1 MEDTA
6 GSWEMNRVKFQPP
19 CDCICRRALRGR
31 EDKMKEKGKSHAEEE
46 HASFGNLC
54 VLYFIHTI
62 FA

>member
-1 MEDTA
+1 
-6 GSWEMNRVKFQPP
+6 MNRVKFQPP